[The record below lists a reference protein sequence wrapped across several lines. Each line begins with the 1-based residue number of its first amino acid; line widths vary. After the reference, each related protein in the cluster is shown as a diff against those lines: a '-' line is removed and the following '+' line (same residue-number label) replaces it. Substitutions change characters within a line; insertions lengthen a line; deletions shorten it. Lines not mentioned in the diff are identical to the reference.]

1 MESMFRSDFNEPMI
15 FSKVA
20 ISGEDQRALSQMEN
34 SMKLVNGHYQLGLP
48 WMHKSVNRPN
58 NREFALG
65 RLHYLKERFQ
75 RDLHLFKQSGTYPT
89 IQFFIFKNQGK

>member
-20 ISGEDQRALSQMEN
+20 ISGEDQIALSQMEN

-65 RLHYLKERFQ
+65 SSLV
-75 RDLHLFKQSGTYPT
+75 PT
-89 IQFFIFKNQGK
+89 PPFSFSSSKTRESESRV